1 MEKKVKKFEDFKL
14 NEAYKEPT
22 EYTKNSFGFNVP
34 VYTYVDNVFDH
45 LVQIICDENQIS
57 EKDFTNW
64 DNTRDYIELYFDN
77 NQDVLLD
84 IDQYKITNARYQLC
98 AEHLYNKHFQNDNNI
113 LENIKNTDY
122 SLLLEKKSKIDN
134 KLQKSR
140 KILKNMKE
148 KISKYLKFDSIYNKG
163 VVLNLKK
170 PRIKGKTFAG
180 VGFGA
185 DKNGFFVYTHRTR
198 SRSYSEPDKIPDKK
212 IAYVKSTG

>member
-1 MEKKVKKFEDFKL
+1 MIKKYSDYNINESYKK
-14 NEAYKEPT
+14 PT
-22 EYTKNSFGFNVP
+22 EYEKNWAGFDVP
-34 VYTYVDNVFDH
+34 VYTYVDKAFDH
-45 LVQIICDENQIS
+45 LVQIVCDVNQIS

-64 DNTRDYIELYFDN
+64 DNTRNYIELYFDN

-84 IDQYKITNARYQLC
+84 IDQYQQTNARYQLC
-98 AEHLYNKHFQNDNNI
+98 AEHLFNKHFQNDENI
-113 LENIKNTDY
+113 LESIKNADY
-122 SLLLEKKSKIDN
+122 GLLLEKKNKIGN

-148 KISKYLKFDSIYNKG
+148 KITKYLKYDSLYNNG

-180 VGFGA
+180 VGLGA
-185 DKNGFFVYTHRTR
+185 DKNGFFVYTHRSR

-212 IAYVKSTG
+212 ISSIKSTG